1 MATVTKIDKDIA
13 AAKAKIAELQKPDK
27 EELIEATYDE
37 MEAELQKKIRE
48 LETKRVE
55 AENLQIVKLVK
66 TVNIDNKTLTALL
79 KAYATGEFELP
90 EKYKAEL
97 ENKEDADNENEQN

>member
-1 MATVTKIDKDIA
+1 MATVTKIDKDIT
-13 AAKAKIAELQKPDK
+13 AAKAKI
-27 EELIEATYDE
+27 
-37 MEAELQKKIRE
+37 AELQKKIRE

-79 KAYATGEFELP
+79 KAYATGEFGLP

>member
-13 AAKAKIAELQKPDK
+13 AAKAKI
-27 EELIEATYDE
+27 
-37 MEAELQKKIRE
+37 AELQKKIRE

-79 KAYATGEFELP
+79 KAYVKGEFELP
-90 EKYKAEL
+90 DKYKAEL
-97 ENKEDADNENEQN
+97 QEDAENETEQN

>member
-1 MATVTKIDKDIA
+1 MATVKKITKDIQT
-13 AAKAKIAELQKPDK
+13 AKNKI
-27 EELIEATYDE
+27 
-37 MEAELQKKIRE
+37 AELQKKIRT
-48 LETKRVE
+48 LEAQKVE
-55 AENLQIVKLVK
+55 EENLQIVKLVK

-97 ENKEDADNENEQN
+97 ENKEDTDNENEQN

>member
-13 AAKAKIAELQKPDK
+13 AAKAKI
-27 EELIEATYDE
+27 
-37 MEAELQKKIRE
+37 AELQKKIRE

-90 EKYKAEL
+90 EQYKAEL
-97 ENKEDADNENEQN
+97 ENKEDTDNENEQN

>member
-13 AAKAKIAELQKPDK
+13 AAKSKIV
-27 EELIEATYDE
+27 
-37 MEAELQKKIRE
+37 ELQKKIRE
-48 LETKRVE
+48 LEIKRVE

-79 KAYATGEFELP
+79 KAYAKGEFELP
-90 EKYKAEL
+90 DKYKAEL
-97 ENKEDADNENEQN
+97 QEDAENETEQN

>member
-13 AAKAKIAELQKPDK
+13 AAKSKI
-27 EELIEATYDE
+27 
-37 MEAELQKKIRE
+37 AELQKKIRE

-79 KAYATGEFELP
+79 KAYVKGEFELP
-90 EKYKAEL
+90 DKYKAEL
-97 ENKEDADNENEQN
+97 QEDAENETEQN

>member
-1 MATVTKIDKDIA
+1 MTVTKIDKDIA
-13 AAKAKIAELQKPDK
+13 AAKAKI
-27 EELIEATYDE
+27 
-37 MEAELQKKIRE
+37 AELQKKIRE

-79 KAYATGEFELP
+79 KAYAKGEFELP
-90 EKYKAEL
+90 DKYKAEL
-97 ENKEDADNENEQN
+97 QEDAENETEQN